1 MHASKVSSR
10 RKHAGG
16 GIYLIIDAGE
26 SLVSQLRRV
35 SGTVVRLCCQSCH
48 GTFPH
53 FRFEG
58 EGDADTAGLGSLSS
72 CMKNEVVIA
81 EMSAS
86 EWNNFES
93 SGAQKFQDRLSS
105 QLGRSDLRAVQ
116 LLRVHHSQSS
126 PVSVTFKSSESNL
139 CLPSSLIR
147 AHAARMARAARYLSL
162 PWRSTCDP
170 VGT

>member
-1 MHASKVSSR
+1 MR
-10 RKHAGG
+10 P
-16 GIYLIIDAGE
+16 
-26 SLVSQLRRV
+26 LRRV

-48 GTFPH
+48 RTFPH

-72 CMKNEVVIA
+72 CIKNGVVIA

-93 SGAQKFQDRLSS
+93 SGAQEFQERISNR
-105 QLGRSDLRAVQ
+105 LGRSDLRAVQ

-126 PVSVTFKSSESNL
+126 PVSVTFQEFRKQFVLPQVTYSCPCCTHGESCEASQSAVEGYLRSGGNIT
-139 CLPSSLIR
+139 LIGD
-147 AHAARMARAARYLSL
+147 LQL
-162 PWRSTCDP
+162 
-170 VGT
+170 

>member
-1 MHASKVSSR
+1 M
-10 RKHAGG
+10 
-16 GIYLIIDAGE
+16 
-26 SLVSQLRRV
+26 SQLRRV

-48 GTFPH
+48 RTFPH

-72 CMKNEVVIA
+72 CMENEVVIA

-86 EWNNFES
+86 EWNNSES

-126 PVSVTFKSSESNL
+126 PVSVTFQEFRKQFVPPQVTYSCPCCTHGESSEASQSVVEEYL
-139 CLPSSLIR
+139 RSGGHITLIGD
-147 AHAARMARAARYLSL
+147 LQL
-162 PWRSTCDP
+162 
-170 VGT
+170 